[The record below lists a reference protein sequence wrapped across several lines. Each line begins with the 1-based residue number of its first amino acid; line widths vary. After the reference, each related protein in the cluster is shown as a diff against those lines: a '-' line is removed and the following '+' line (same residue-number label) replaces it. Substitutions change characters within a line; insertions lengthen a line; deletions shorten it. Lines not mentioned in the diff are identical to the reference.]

1 MPDEELHH
9 DDTDV
14 EEALKR
20 ETQDGAGDL
29 DDLPPSDF
37 TEGEDSK

>member
-1 MPDEELHH
+1 MPDEEVQHH

-20 ETQDGAGDL
+20 ETHDGPGDI
-29 DDLPPSDF
+29 P
-37 TEGEDSK
+37 EGDGDYEEPEDN

>member
-1 MPDEELHH
+1 MTDHF

-20 ETQDGAGDL
+20 KTQDGAGDI
-29 DDLPPSDF
+29 P
-37 TEGEDSK
+37 EGDGDYEGDEE